1 MQKKKLRKKIL
12 KIRKRINHNTNKI
25 NFNKVF
31 NLIKKQKKTVKYIG
45 GYFPVNNEIDDLE
58 ILKKFKK
65 KNYKVSL
72 PVIKKNF
79 DMDFHRFSFY
89 EPLIVNKYGIPEPK
103 KNRVIYPD
111 VILIPM
117 VAFDKKLNRL
127 GYGGGYYDR
136 LINKLIKK
144 KNFLKIGLAFSKQ
157 LINNLPVSKYD
168 RKMDYIVTEKFVL

>member
-1 MQKKKLRKKIL
+1 MQKIKLRKKIL
-12 KIRKRINHNTNKI
+12 KIRKRINTNLNKI
-25 NFNKVF
+25 NFSKIF

-45 GYFPVNNEIDDLE
+45 GYFPVNSEIDDLE
-58 ILKKFKK
+58 ILQKFEK
-65 KNYKVSL
+65 KNYKISL

-79 DMDFHRFSFY
+79 DMDFYRFSFY

-103 KNRVIYPD
+103 KTRIIHPD

-136 LINKLIKK
+136 LINKMTKK
-144 KNFLKIGLAFSKQ
+144 KKFLKIGLAFSKQ

-168 RKMDYIVTEKFVL
+168 RKMDYIVTEKFIL